1 MDLNF
6 LSCPRI
12 ICKAGS
18 LSQVGDL
25 VCELGGSRV
34 LLVTDP
40 GIVACGFSEQA
51 MFSLGA
57 AGIAVEIFDRVA
69 ADPPMAIVSE
79 AVGFAKSFGADAI
92 IGLGGGSSLDTAKVV
107 ALAAASG
114 QTIDGMIGVGKAIG
128 QRLPLIQIPTT
139 AGTGSEVTSVS
150 VLTSAKQEKLAVYAP
165 QLLPDIALLDAALT
179 LGMPR
184 KITAATA
191 LDAMVH
197 AIEASTSRT
206 RKNLISDGLA
216 DKALSL
222 LGQNLPRVLD
232 TPSDLAAREAMLLG
246 ATLAGMAFINASVG
260 SIHALSYPLGSH
272 FHVPHGHGNAL
283 VAAPVMR
290 FNLVVAEA
298 EYAHLAKVF
307 LPNRTFASNAEAAN
321 SLISAME
328 EMFAASGLE
337 TRLSQLGI
345 SADAVPAMAREVT
358 TGLTRLIANNPCD
371 MSYDDVVSLYENVL

>member
-1 MDLNF
+1 
-6 LSCPRI
+6 
-12 ICKAGS
+12 
-18 LSQVGDL
+18 
-25 VCELGGSRV
+25 
-34 LLVTDP
+34 
-40 GIVACGFSEQA
+40 
-51 MFSLGA
+51 
-57 AGIAVEIFDRVA
+57 
-69 ADPPMAIVSE
+69 
-79 AVGFAKSFGADAI
+79 
-92 IGLGGGSSLDTAKVV
+92 
-107 ALAAASG
+107 
-114 QTIDGMIGVGKAIG
+114 
-128 QRLPLIQIPTT
+128 
-139 AGTGSEVTSVS
+139 
-150 VLTSAKQEKLAVYAP
+150 
-165 QLLPDIALLDAALT
+165 
-179 LGMPR
+179 
-184 KITAATA
+184 
-191 LDAMVH
+191 MVH

>member
-1 MDLNF
+1 M
-6 LSCPRI
+6 
-12 ICKAGS
+12 
-18 LSQVGDL
+18 
-25 VCELGGSRV
+25 
-34 LLVTDP
+34 LVTDP
-40 GIVACGFSEQA
+40 GIVACGFAELA
-51 MFSLGA
+51 MSSLSA
-57 AGIAVEIFDRVA
+57 AGIAAEIFDRVA
-69 ADPPMAIVSE
+69 ADPPMEIVSE
-79 AVGFAKSFGADAI
+79 AVEFARLFGADTI

-107 ALAAASG
+107 ALASTSG
-114 QTIDGMIGVGKAIG
+114 QEIEGMIGVGKATG
-128 QRLPLIQIPTT
+128 RRLPLIQIPTT
-139 AGTGSEVTSVS
+139 AGTGSEVTWVS

-165 QLLPDIALLDAALT
+165 QLLPDIALLDAELT

-197 AIEASTSRT
+197 AIEAATSRT

-232 TPSDLAAREAMLLG
+232 TPSDLAAREAMLMG

-290 FNLVVAEA
+290 FNLIAAEN
-298 EYAHLAKVF
+298 EYSRLARVF
-307 LPNRTFASNAEAAN
+307 LPDRIFSNNAEAAN
-321 SLISAME
+321 GLISAIE
-328 EMFAASGLE
+328 GMFAASGLE

-345 SADAVPAMAREVT
+345 SAEAIPAMAQEVS
-358 TGLTRLIANNPCD
+358 TGLTRLIASNPCD
-371 MSYDDVVSLYENVL
+371 MTYDDVVALYEDVL